1 MKKKYANID
10 LYTNFRMYTLQ
21 IYTKNLC
28 YKIIRQI
35 YKVIH
40 YKFMQMSKCG
50 QEVKMVKTCSVSS
63 CKSGYKQKKERYKN
77 TPNFELPGIQT
88 IFKGKVDTLRK
99 RPTFNAYIQNILK
112 KSIYLQQ
119 GSRTILT
126 WDLSSVP
133 IFDSNNEAINAANSV
148 NIQENIYYQKVNCT
162 RANKNIS
169 KMFKCFAD
177 IFQKLSLQSFTKY
190 VETNL

>member
-1 MKKKYANID
+1 M
-10 LYTNFRMYTLQ
+10 
-21 IYTKNLC
+21 
-28 YKIIRQI
+28 
-35 YKVIH
+35 
-40 YKFMQMSKCG
+40 
-50 QEVKMVKTCSVSS
+50 
-63 CKSGYKQKKERYKN
+63 
-77 TPNFELPGIQT
+77 
-88 IFKGKVDTLRK
+88 DTLRK

-177 IFQKLSLQSFTKY
+177 IVQKLSLQSFTKY